1 MSNNQLLES
10 EFLIYKTD
18 NEDVKV
24 DVCLKDEN
32 IWLTQK
38 RMSELFGTS
47 TDNIGLHLKNI
58 YSDEEL
64 KEIST
69 TEDFSVV
76 ENEGA
81 RSVRRTVKFYNL
93 DAIIAV
99 GYRVNSKRA
108 TQFRIWATRQLKEF
122 IIKGYVMDVER
133 LKNPNPEF
141 GKDYFD
147 EQLEKIR
154 DIRSSERRF
163 YQKITDIYSQ
173 CSIDYDKNSQIT
185 KDFFATIQNK
195 LHFSIT
201 GNTAAEIVKIRADH
215 QKQNMGLTS
224 WKSSP
229 KGRIRK
235 EDVSIAK
242 NYLDEKELK
251 SLNRIVTMYL
261 DYAESQA
268 ENKIAMTMQEWTAK
282 LDAFLQF
289 NEKENF
295 EEISDNYKKFVG
307 KEYKKLYQLIRFES
321 KKIIEKGELH
331 FSSFFIKKSLFREFN
346 KKQSKEGNWQKVQI
360 ISNNITANYLI
371 WYFQQEEVLQ
381 YIGLFNPDPSIK
393 S

>member
-1 MSNNQLLES
+1 MSNELEKS
-10 EFLIYKTD
+10 EFLLYSSD
-18 NEDVKV
+18 NGDIKIDV
-24 DVCLKDEN
+24 LLRDEN

-38 RMSELFGTS
+38 KIAELF
-47 TDNIGLHLKNI
+47 DV
-58 YSDEEL
+58 D
-64 KEIST
+64 
-69 TEDFSVV
+69 
-76 ENEGA
+76 
-81 RSVRRTVKFYNL
+81 RTVITKHLNNIFDDGELDKNSTSAKIAQVQKEGNREVSRDLEFYNL

-163 YQKITDIYSQ
+163 YQKITDIYSE

-185 KDFFATIQNK
+185 KDFFATVQNK

-201 GNTAAEIVKIRADH
+201 SNTAAEIVTIRADH

-224 WKSSP
+224 WKNLP
-229 KGRIRK
+229 KGKIRK

-242 NYLDEKELK
+242 NYLDEKELR

-282 LDAFLQF
+282 FDAFLQF
-289 NEKENF
+289 NEKDILQNSGKVSA
-295 EEISDNYKKFVG
+295 EIPL
-307 KEYKKLYQLIRFES
+307 LYQ
-321 KKIIEKGELH
+321 
-331 FSSFFIKKSLFREFN
+331 
-346 KKQSKEGNWQKVQI
+346 
-360 ISNNITANYLI
+360 NNQNPYIAK
-371 WYFQQEEVLQ
+371 YF
-381 YIGLFNPDPSIK
+381 
-393 S
+393 

>member
-1 MSNNQLLES
+1 MELEKS
-10 EFLIYKTD
+10 EFLLYSSD
-18 NEDVKV
+18 NGDVKV
-24 DVCLKDEN
+24 DVFLKDEN

-38 RMSELFGTS
+38 KISEVFGTS

-58 YSDEEL
+58 YIEEEL
-64 KEIST
+64 EEKST
-69 TEDFSVV
+69 AEDFSVV
-76 ENEGA
+76 QNEGN
-81 RSVRRTVKFYNL
+81 RSVRRSIKFYNL

-99 GYRVNSKRA
+99 GYRVNSRRA
-108 TQFRIWATRQLKEF
+108 TQFRIWATNQLKEF

-173 CSIDYDKNSQIT
+173 CSIDYDKKSQVT

-201 GNTAAEIVKIRADH
+201 GNIAAELVKLRADH
-215 QKQNMGLTS
+215 QKENMGLTS
-224 WKSSP
+224 WKNSP
-229 KGRIRK
+229 KGKVRK
-235 EDVSIAK
+235 KDVSIAK

-261 DYAESQA
+261 DYAEDRA
-268 ENKIAMTMQEWTAK
+268 ENKVAIIMKDWIKK

-289 NEKENF
+289 NEKEILQDKGKVSA
-295 EEISDNYKKFVG
+295 EIAKSCAENEFSKFRAI
-307 KEYKKLYQLIRFES
+307 QDRSFES
-321 KKIIEKGELH
+321 DFDKIAKEL
-331 FSSFFIKKSLFREFN
+331 L
-346 KKQSKEGNWQKVQI
+346 KENTK
-360 ISNNITANYLI
+360 L
-371 WYFQQEEVLQ
+371 
-381 YIGLFNPDPSIK
+381 D
-393 S
+393 